1 MLKYLAV
8 ALLGLILTSPAGAQ
22 SPTGE
27 GWITLFNGKDLTGWV
42 NNGQEKWIV
51 EDGAILGESTVGHY
65 GYLTTEK
72 TYGNFVLRL
81 KFKPETDGNSGVF
94 TRSRITGNSP
104 KTGPDIQGEQV
115 EVDPTRNTGSIYES
129 GGRGWIAMGT
139 PDCEHAVKPRTW
151 NDLEITE
158 KGNHYVTRL
167 NGVPCVD
174 FTDVAANS
182 AQDEQLHY
190 VTRSDGLPAVSVAKH
205 GLNVTEGVIGLQLH
219 TGGGVKIRFKD
230 IYLKETGNGT

>member
-1 MLKYLAV
+1 MKRLLVAVFGLLLA
-8 ALLGLILTSPAGAQ
+8 SPAGAQ
-22 SPTGE
+22 APAGN
-27 GWITLFNGKDLTGWV
+27 GWIALFNGKDLSGWV

-72 TYGNFVLRL
+72 IYSNFVLRL
-81 KFKPETDGNSGVF
+81 KFRPETNGNSGVF

-104 KTGPDIQGEQV
+104 RTGPDIEGEQV

-129 GGRGWIAMGT
+129 GGRGWVAMGT
-139 PDCEHAVKPRTW
+139 PACEHAIKPRDW

-158 KGNHYVTRL
+158 EGPHYVTRL

-174 FTDVAANS
+174 FTDSPPSSAAGERL
-182 AQDEQLHY
+182 QY
-190 VTRSDGLPAVSVAKH
+190 VTRPNGVPTVDSNKH
-205 GLNVTEGVIGLQLH
+205 SLHVTEGVIGLQLH

-230 IYLKETGNGT
+230 IYLKNIGVRD